1 MTQLVIRS
9 QVTRCHKGKSSFIN
23 QTSLIS
29 NLSSGLR
36 TRRSTFRA
44 CHLRRVADFLLPGE
58 GVWFQSGTDE
68 IVFFDG
74 PDDVGDRRAGPA
86 LMNHK

>member
-1 MTQLVIRS
+1 
-9 QVTRCHKGKSSFIN
+9 VTRCHKGKSSFIN

-36 TRRSTFRA
+36 TRRSTFRGETLKKAAFA

-58 GVWFQSGTDE
+58 GVWFESGPDE
-68 IVFFDG
+68 MIFFG
-74 PDDVGDRRAGPA
+74 VPDDVGDRRAGPA